1 MITSKLQLKASIGA
15 AESLREVLKNN
26 PSPNWGED
34 LALEVR
40 EKTQRKLINIEEKIA
55 EYELYTSG
63 NVTHIPL
70 FPLDE
75 LMKAPI
81 RIRLVM
87 NESVKEFADEINVNK
102 RQVLR
107 YEEEQYEN
115 CSMATFK
122 KIIAKVEILIE
133 NVFDHKTA

>member
-1 MITSKLQLKASIGA
+1 MITSKLQYNASKEALNILIETLKIGF
-15 AESLREVLKNN
+15 N
-26 PSPNWGED
+26 PDWGD
-34 LALEVR
+34 ALVKSTER
-40 EKTQRKLINIEEKIA
+40 KTQRKIA
-55 EYELYTSG
+55 ELEAVITEYEYYTSG
-63 NVTHIPL
+63 TVTEIPF

-87 NESVKEFADEINVNK
+87 NESVKEFACKLEINK

-122 KIIAKVEILIE
+122 KVIEKVEKFRTEI
-133 NVFDHKTA
+133 FDHKTM